1 MRRLIGFLL
10 ALFLAATLSRA
21 EQIRVA
27 TWNLTWFPSGSP
39 DQLAPEVEEL
49 TISAVASVLNGLQP
63 DVIILQEVRDKEAC
77 EQLAQRLG
85 PAAYQVNVC
94 SVFKDGGGPAAT
106 KRQLAILSRFG
117 VSAAW
122 AEEWEPEGLAHPPG
136 GFAFA
141 ALRCGTTDIGVFAV
155 HLKNNVGSA
164 EREIQLNL
172 LKRELSAEQLL
183 QQVHTLDRRLTNRLD
198 TLVIAGNF
206 NTDFD
211 QPRFLSEQT
220 LRALLEAG
228 FRTGFEEVPL
238 AERVTCL
245 GRGRYADATFDYL
258 FAKGASF
265 VAQPEIVRSELSDHF
280 PVAADLVLTV
290 PPPPPAPVVSSI
302 APLPAPPAPKRI
314 NWPLWSFIAV
324 LLALHVAIW
333 RAVRRRPFDAATA
346 PLSQTAAGD
355 ETTFPASDERII
367 VPLKTVEKM
376 QSAQAPLAAAAAPGI
391 EAQFPASA
399 ENVVRPFAGART
411 QPDRSTALIRS
422 GLLPH
427 LARLMMSK
435 LVQGL
440 MSQRA
445 NLLQTQHA
453 ASAQIT
459 DLEERL
465 IRIQGQ
471 LQQRMTAYE
480 RRIVELEKEI
490 AAKEKENRELLQAH
504 ERVMRRAEPTEKVE
518 ESAPV

>member
-10 ALFLAATLSRA
+10 ALLLAATLSRA

-39 DQLAPEVEEL
+39 DQLAPEVEEQN
-49 TISAVASVLNGLQP
+49 ISAVASLLNGLQP

-106 KRQLAILSRFG
+106 KRQVAILSRFG

-122 AEEWEPEGLAHPPG
+122 AEEWQPEGLAHPPG
-136 GFAFA
+136 GFVFA
-141 ALRCGTTDIGVFAV
+141 ALRCGATDLGVFAV

-164 EREIQLNL
+164 EREIQLNI

-206 NTDFD
+206 NTDLD
-211 QPRFLSEQT
+211 QPRFVSEQT
-220 LRALLEAG
+220 LRSLQEAG
-228 FRTGFEEVPL
+228 FRSGFEDEPL
-238 AERVTCL
+238 SERITCL
-245 GRGRYADATFDYL
+245 GKGRYADATFDYL
-258 FAKGASF
+258 FAKGASL
-265 VAQPEIVRSELSDHF
+265 VARPEIVRSELSDHF

-290 PPPPPAPVVSSI
+290 PPPAPVVSSVV
-302 APLPAPPAPKRI
+302 PLAAPPAKRI
-314 NWPLWSFIAV
+314 NWPLWGFIAV

-333 RAVRRRPFDAATA
+333 QAVRRRPFDAATA
-346 PLSQTAAGD
+346 PTLSQTAAGD
-355 ETTFPASDERII
+355 ENGFPASDERII

-376 QSAQAPLAAAAAPGI
+376 QSAQAPLAAVAAPGI
-391 EAQFPASA
+391 EPQFPGSA
-399 ENVVRPFAGART
+399 ENVLRPFAGTRT

-427 LARLMMSK
+427 LARLMVSK

-445 NLLQTQHA
+445 NLLHTQNA

-480 RRIVELEKEI
+480 RRIAELEQEI

-504 ERVMRRAEPTEKVE
+504 ERVMRRAGATEKVE
-518 ESAPV
+518 ESATV